1 MTPKGHSPVDLESA
15 EPASSRRSL
24 IGALGVAGLAS
35 AVAVAAAR
43 PAQAA
48 PPSSPTAADK
58 EILGQLLQLELAANR
73 LYDEA
78 LAAGLDGDAALVA
91 EVFGKNHEY
100 YADQYAAI
108 TGISADTID
117 EAAYRANRQAFAT
130 SDVAQFAVAAWTLE
144 NDSAVTYNELLTQLE
159 AVEAQQTVAAI
170 AVMNGRMATVLAGLA
185 GVSDDSAILFDPPAT
200 PITLDGETS

>member
-48 PPSSPTAADK
+48 PPSSPTTADK
-58 EILGQLLQLELAANR
+58 EILDQLLQLELAANR
-73 LYDEA
+73 LYEEA
-78 LAAGLDGDAALVA
+78 LAAGLEGDAALVA

-108 TGISADTID
+108 TGISADTVD

-130 SDVAQFAVAAWTLE
+130 SDVAEFAVAAWTLE

-159 AVEAQQTVAAI
+159 AVESQQTVAAI
-170 AVMNGRMATVLAGLA
+170 AVMNGRMATVLADLA
-185 GVSDDSAILFDPPAT
+185 GVSDDSAILFDPPGT
-200 PITLDGETS
+200 PITLGGETS